1 MTVPTPPG
9 RKPLPIDVDAVKK
22 CKGDTCTLVEA
33 SKTNKNG
40 RLTIRTS
47 CRPVGRAANGDVRY
61 CRTKVTKR
69 GAVKVKVIGYPKVKV
84 TVRIQARPKPGS
96 RQDWKRSSW
105 QRSWIIRS

>member
-1 MTVPTPPG
+1 M
-9 RKPLPIDVDAVKK
+9 
-22 CKGDTCTLVEA
+22 EA
-33 SKTNKNG
+33 SKTNKYSQ
-40 RLTIRTS
+40 LTIRTS

-96 RQDWKRSSW
+96 RQELEAQIGKS
-105 QRSWIIRS
+105 SWIIRS